1 MIVRNSGKSEDDRL
15 KNRFT
20 AYLKSAVQNRRIDY
34 MKELSNRAMVNEFL
48 SQTNIFAPFD
58 VEKEAFKN
66 VPLLIRLENDMLLSS
81 LMELNDRELYIL
93 LKRTA
98 DDISFEKLAD
108 SIGMTYKG
116 VSAAYYRVLQKV
128 RRIIKEKSK

>member
-58 VEKEAFKN
+58 VEKEAF
-66 VPLLIRLENDMLLSS
+66 ID
-81 LMELNDRELYIL
+81 
-93 LKRTA
+93 
-98 DDISFEKLAD
+98 
-108 SIGMTYKG
+108 
-116 VSAAYYRVLQKV
+116 
-128 RRIIKEKSK
+128 